1 MSGELPPSWAE
12 ATLDDVAQI
21 NPPGALTTVPDEQ
34 EVTFVPMAAVEELT
48 GRIDLDGARAFGE
61 VKKGFTRFREGDV
74 LFAKI
79 TPCMENGK
87 ITVARGLRQGIGCGS
102 TEFHVLR
109 PNGTVLPEYLRYY
122 LVQSAFRR
130 DAQRNMQGAVGQ
142 QRVPTDFLRA
152 SRLPVAPLPEQQ
164 RIVSRIEELFSEID
178 EGERALQRVGR
189 LVERYRQS
197 VLKAAVTG
205 ELTREWR
212 EQQRTDLEDAGVLL
226 RRVGEA
232 KRAASIE
239 AGQRCVEPCGADG
252 SGLGALP
259 PGWLWVTVEQL
270 CFVETGATPKRGEAK
285 YYGEGTIP
293 WVTSGAVNAARITEP
308 TELITECAVA
318 ETNAKVFPAGTLVVA
333 MYGEGKTRGK
343 VSELGIAAATNQ
355 ACAALLC
362 AHMDEQVK
370 SYVRLFFEK
379 HYEELRNKAAGG
391 VQPNLNLSI
400 IKQTAL
406 PLPPLAE
413 LQVVC
418 DRVATRLSEMN
429 ALGTEVLQRSPAVKA
444 LRQSVLRAAFSG
456 QLVPQD
462 ANDEPAAALL
472 ARLAA
477 QAAEAPIAP
486 KRGGRPR
493 RQPTTT

>member
-1 MSGELPPSWAE
+1 MTSDLPTGWAE
-12 ATLDDVAQI
+12 VSLADVCT
-21 NPPGALTTVPDEQ
+21 GVPQRGPRPES
-34 EVTFVPMAAVEELT
+34 ETFT
-48 GRIDLDGARAFGE
+48 YIDLGAIDNKAKCVADPSTVVTASAPSRAKQC
-61 VKKGFTRFREGDV
+61 VAAGDV
-74 LFAKI
+74 LFS
-79 TPCMENGK
+79 TVRVYLEN
-87 ITVARGLRQGIGCGS
+87 IARVPSELEGAIAS
-102 TEFHVLR
+102 TAFTVLR
-109 PNGTVLPEYLRYY
+109 PKAAIDSGYLYR
-122 LVQSAFRR
+122 LATSKPFIQAVNALQRGNSPPSVQDGDVRS
-130 DAQRNMQGAVGQ
+130 QRI
-142 QRVPTDFLRA
+142 
-152 SRLPVAPLPEQQ
+152 PLPPLGEQQ

-212 EQQRTDLEDAGVLL
+212 EQQRTGREDAGVLL

-232 KRAASIE
+232 RRAASIE

-318 ETNAKVFPAGTLVVA
+318 ETNAKVFPVGTLVVA

-418 DRVATRLSEMN
+418 DRVATRLSEVN

-444 LRQSVLRAAFSG
+444 LRQSVLKAAFSG

-462 ANDEPAAALL
+462 PSDEPAAALL

-477 QAAEAPIAP
+477 QAAGAPIAP

-493 RQPTTT
+493 RQPATT